1 MPKIPKKYVAGSKNP
16 KKTIAEIKRTRKKY
30 KEGKLT
36 KKEMDEI
43 SKQRVA
49 SGKKKA
55 QKPQCLINTLS
66 LAVSQGQSWQRF
78 IREV

>member
-43 SKQRVA
+43 SKQSVA
-49 SGKKKA
+49 SGKKKRKSRSA
-55 QKPQCLINTLS
+55 
-66 LAVSQGQSWQRF
+66 
-78 IREV
+78 

>member
-49 SGKKKA
+49 SGKKKR
-55 QKPQCLINTLS
+55 K
-66 LAVSQGQSWQRF
+66 
-78 IREV
+78 IRSA

>member
-49 SGKKKA
+49 SGKKKRKSRSA
-55 QKPQCLINTLS
+55 
-66 LAVSQGQSWQRF
+66 
-78 IREV
+78 